1 MQGPGLPSFEQLRVF
16 LTVVE
21 AGSFAAAARQL
32 SRATSAVSYSISNLE
47 QQLGVALFDRAR
59 ARKPTLTEAGA
70 AVLSEAKTISVGI
83 DNLRAKISTLS
94 GGLESEVALA
104 VDVMMP
110 ASRLADA
117 LRAFEVRFPTVTL
130 RLYTEALGAVTQ
142 LVLSGMA
149 DVGISGPLFANVPGI
164 ERVNIGEVELIP
176 VAAPDHPLAKSV
188 VNAPGDARN
197 QVQLVLTDRSDL
209 TANQEYGVLSTRS
222 WRLADLGSKH
232 ALLLAGVGWGSMPEP
247 MVRADLTAGRLKRLA
262 IPEWST
268 GVYAFQAIYRTDT
281 PPRSAAAWL
290 IRKLAE

>member
-1 MQGPGLPSFEQLRVF
+1 M
-16 LTVVE
+16 
-21 AGSFAAAARQL
+21 
-32 SRATSAVSYSISNLE
+32 
-47 QQLGVALFDRAR
+47 
-59 ARKPTLTEAGA
+59 
-70 AVLSEAKTISVGI
+70 LSEAKTISVGI